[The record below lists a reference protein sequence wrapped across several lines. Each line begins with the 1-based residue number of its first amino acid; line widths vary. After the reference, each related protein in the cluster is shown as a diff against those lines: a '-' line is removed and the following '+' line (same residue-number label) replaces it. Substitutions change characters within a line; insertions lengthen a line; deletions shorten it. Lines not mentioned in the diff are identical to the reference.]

1 MEQQV
6 INDAVHWIETLPAFS
21 IYLVFFAV
29 AYLEN
34 IVPPIPGD
42 ILVAFGGYLAATSVI
57 YFIPVY
63 IFTVVASVAGFMSI
77 YWLGFYWGE
86 QIENNPNRYW
96 LLRFIPLKY
105 INKVRGWM
113 DRWGQGVIVANRFLS
128 GARSVISLTA
138 GISKTRIT
146 QTILGSTISSLL
158 WNAILLTLGYIVQK
172 NWKIIGHYLSVYS
185 RIILGLIILF
195 IAVRLGIYFYKK
207 RNHSSVKE

>member
-113 DRWGQGVIVANRFLS
+113 DRWGQGVIVANRFL
-128 GARSVISLTA
+128 
-138 GISKTRIT
+138 
-146 QTILGSTISSLL
+146 
-158 WNAILLTLGYIVQK
+158 
-172 NWKIIGHYLSVYS
+172 
-185 RIILGLIILF
+185 
-195 IAVRLGIYFYKK
+195 
-207 RNHSSVKE
+207 

>member
-1 MEQQV
+1 
-6 INDAVHWIETLPAFS
+6 
-21 IYLVFFAV
+21 
-29 AYLEN
+29 
-34 IVPPIPGD
+34 
-42 ILVAFGGYLAATSVI
+42 
-57 YFIPVY
+57 Y

-195 IAVRLGIYFYKK
+195 IAVRLGIYFYK
-207 RNHSSVKE
+207 